1 MADILLIQPPI
12 RDFYLTEKRTIPYG
26 LTCIA
31 AELMENGFTVE
42 IMDALA
48 IGKSRKIALPPEM
61 NYLKT
66 FYGKIDI
73 SPFGLF
79 HAFKHFGYSYAHIG
93 KTARDSGAF
102 LVGISSLFTAY
113 SDEALET
120 ARTVKAFHPRCRI
133 VMGGHH
139 PTILPETVMAENAV
153 DFVIR
158 GEGEAAMT
166 LLAAA
171 LRDGREVS
179 AVPGIVFRKPDRTLA
194 VSPPAELEDLDV
206 HPLPA
211 LGLIRHAYYRRD
223 HKGAAV
229 VMTSRGCPMNCTYC
243 AVGGG
248 TIRYRVRSRARVIR
262 EIETAVNHYGARFI
276 DFEDENLSLDHDGF
290 LALLDE
296 ITRRFQGLDLELRAM
311 NGLFAPTLDATTI
324 RAMKLAGFRTLNIS
338 LGTTALEQLQR
349 FRRPDVRKATEAAI
363 TAAREQG
370 LGIVCY
376 IIVGAPDQSAQDSL
390 RDLLYL
396 ASLDV
401 LAGVSVYYPAP
412 GSVDYAR
419 LANDDLLPE
428 RFSLMRSTAIPLSL
442 KTTRRESVTLL
453 RLGRIL
459 GFMRLLL
466 NSGEHLPPV
475 KPFQKSD
482 LDPHG
487 SRNVL
492 GSTLLS
498 AFFHDGRIRGMT
510 PDGEIFEHN
519 ISPELAL
526 SFRDGLKNIFDF
538 QNLQY

>member
-26 LTCIA
+26 LACIA
-31 AELMENGFTVE
+31 AELLKNGFTVD

-48 IGKSRKIALPPEM
+48 VGKSREIALPSEM
-61 NYLKT
+61 DYLRR

-79 HAFKHFGYSYAHIG
+79 HTFKHFGYSYAHIG

-139 PTILPETVMAENAV
+139 PTVLPETVMAEDAV

-158 GEGEAAMT
+158 GEGETAMT
-166 LLAAA
+166 LLACA
-171 LRDGREVS
+171 LRKGRNVS
-179 AVPGIVFRKPDRTLA
+179 TVPGIVFRKPDRTLA
-194 VSPPAELEDLDV
+194 VSPPAELENLDA

-211 LGLIRHAYYRRD
+211 LDLIRHAYYRRN

-229 VMTSRGCPMNCTYC
+229 VMTSRGCPMNCSYC

-248 TIRYRVRSRARVIR
+248 AVRYRVRSKAQVIR
-262 EIETAVNHYGARFI
+262 EMETAVTRYGARFI
-276 DFEDENLSLDHDGF
+276 DFEDENLSLDRDGF
-290 LALLDE
+290 LALLDD
-296 ITRRFQGLDLELRAM
+296 TARRFQGLDLELRAM
-311 NGLFAPTLDATTI
+311 NGLFAPSLDATMI
-324 RAMKLAGFRTLNIS
+324 RAMKLAGFRTLNLS
-338 LGTTALEQLQR
+338 LGTTAPGQLRR
-349 FRRPDVRKATEAAI
+349 FRRPDVKKATEAAVS
-363 TAAREQG
+363 AAREEG
-370 LGIVCY
+370 LNVVCY

-396 ASLDV
+396 ADLDV
-401 LAGVSVYYPAP
+401 LAGISVYYPAP
-412 GSVDYAR
+412 GSADYAK
-419 LANDDLLPE
+419 LSNDGLLPK
-428 RFSLMRSTAIPLSL
+428 RFSLMRSTALPLSL
-442 KTTRRESVTLL
+442 KTTRRDSVTLL

-466 NSGEHLPPV
+466 NSGERLPQARPLRE
-475 KPFQKSD
+475 SG

-487 SRNVL
+487 SRNRL
-492 GSTLLS
+492 GRALLA
-498 AFFHDGRIRGMT
+498 AFFHDSRIRGMT
-510 PDGEIFEHN
+510 PDGEIFDHN
-519 ISPELAL
+519 VSSELAL
-526 SFRDGLKNIFDF
+526 SFRDGLKNIFDI
-538 QNLQY
+538 